1 MFNIFTPKHFLW
13 QLLVDLN
20 GIKYLNLQKN
30 LTKITKLPITL
41 WKLTWNIQ
49 NNWGCFILIYFI
61 FNLND
66 KEIIFS
72 ITKIYSKF

>member
-30 LTKITKLPITL
+30 LTKITKLPVTL
-41 WKLTWNIQ
+41 WKLTWNIL
-49 NNWGCFILIYFI
+49 NNWDCFILIYFI